1 MRLSNVVAVTAWLN
15 GITFA
20 IPWIEPLPTPRG
32 LLADA
37 GVSPRPT
44 DAPGINGI
52 PKELRRRQQDVQYPP
67 PDNWCGLV
75 EGDYDCRANDNIRK
89 CSDSAFPYCGTYR
102 FYGGTYLYN
111 CEYTTNF
118 GPSSVA
124 QLSDFYETAITSS
137 FRPITR
143 PPVTTSSYTSRYTPS
158 SSSSYSSSGGGGL
171 SASAIRGIAIGV
183 SVGVCALFIL
193 LAIFIVRRRR
203 ANRMKQASQPNL
215 PPAYT
220 SSAPMQLQQQTSPA
234 YQPVPQQDQSYAPA
248 QAGYFAPS
256 PSGKD
261 GITVT
266 SQPSLSPGQ
275 NHSPVNVSQLS
286 PNSTRQSHGSI
297 AGRDSYMPTSPTI
310 TEVDGSDRP
319 MPEADSI
326 QRPLSTH
333 TGMVSPMA
341 TGSNAGSPPPPT
353 GHFMQHHGNPARGQ
367 QPGQGQGQSGYVA
380 PRLGTHEVASTQPN
394 LGPHEMPNER
404 H

>member
-1 MRLSNVVAVTAWLN
+1 MVDRSLTCPYSFTCVNSDSYVGCCSNTRSCTQIFTTCYDF
-15 GITFA
+15 GRICD
-20 IPWIEPLPTPRG
+20 
-32 LLADA
+32 ADCEA
-37 GVSPRPT
+37 DDR
-44 DAPGINGI
+44 
-52 PKELRRRQQDVQYPP
+52 
-67 PDNWCGLV
+67 
-75 EGDYDCRANDNIRK
+75 IRK
-89 CSDSAFPYCGTYR
+89 CSYSASPYCGTYS
-102 FYGGTYLYN
+102 FPTGTYLYN

-118 GPSSVA
+118 GPSSVE
-124 QLSDFYETAITSS
+124 QLADFYETAISSS
-137 FRPITR
+137 FASITR
-143 PPVTTSSYTSRYTPS
+143 PSVTYT
-158 SSSSYSSSGGGGL
+158 SSSSYSYTSSGAGGL

-183 SVGVCALFIL
+183 SLGVCVLFIL

-203 ANRMKQASQPNL
+203 ANRMKRASQPNL

-220 SSAPMQLQQQTSPA
+220 SSAPMQLRQQTSQA
-234 YQPVPQQDQSYAPA
+234 YQPVPQQDQPYPPA

-261 GITVT
+261 GVTVT
-266 SQPSLSPGQ
+266 SQPSLSPSQ
-275 NHSPVNVSQLS
+275 SHNQQQIYSTANVSQLS
-286 PNSTRQSHGSI
+286 PNSARQSHGSI

-319 MPEADSI
+319 LPEADSI

-353 GHFMQHHGNPARGQ
+353 GHFMQHHGNPAPGQ
-367 QPGQGQGQSGYVA
+367 QPGQGQGQAGYVA
-380 PRLGTHEVASTQPN
+380 PRPDTHEVASTQPH